1 MQIIY
6 TTVGQNRANDTAG
19 SYVKILF
26 KPDGKFYNWKT
37 VYLPPKNVTMLKCL
51 GTL

>member
-6 TTVGQNRANDTAG
+6 TTVGQNRANDAG

-26 KPDGKFYNWKT
+26 KPNGKFYNWKT
-37 VYLPPKNVTMLKCL
+37 VYLQK
-51 GTL
+51 